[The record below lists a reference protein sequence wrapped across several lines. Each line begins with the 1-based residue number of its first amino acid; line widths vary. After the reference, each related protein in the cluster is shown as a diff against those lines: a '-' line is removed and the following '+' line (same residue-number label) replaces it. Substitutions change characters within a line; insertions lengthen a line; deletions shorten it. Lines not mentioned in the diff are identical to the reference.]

1 MGMMFGKHRLWQVS
15 IVPIGRPTR
24 AYHVF
29 SSLRNAVHF
38 VKIHT
43 MTCVEE
49 TGQPNPYSMNIMPY
63 NRFKDLPKVIDEKP
77 FAEWCKENKYRVP
90 NEKKKTK

>member
-1 MGMMFGKHRLWQVS
+1 
-15 IVPIGRPTR
+15 
-24 AYHVF
+24 
-29 SSLRNAVHF
+29 
-38 VKIHT
+38 

-90 NEKKKTK
+90 NEKKKT